1 MRVQVDAE
9 KCIGCQL
16 CVQVAPD
23 LFDMAEDKAVVKS
36 EDVSEDQQDNCRQ
49 ASEQC
54 PVEAIPIQE

>member
-1 MRVQVDAE
+1 MKVTVDAE

-23 LFDMAEDKAVVKS
+23 LFDMAEDKAVTKAEIVP
-36 EDVSEDQQDNCRQ
+36 EGQEDNCRQ

-54 PVEAIPIQE
+54 PVEAIPIED

>member
-1 MRVQVDAE
+1 MKVQVDAE

-23 LFDMAEDKAVVKS
+23 LFDMDQDKAIVKV
-36 EDVSEDQQDNCRQ
+36 EEVPQDQQDNCKQ

-54 PVEAIPIQE
+54 PVEAIPIEE

>member
-1 MRVQVDAE
+1 MKVKVDEE

-23 LFDMAEDKAVVKS
+23 LFDMAEDKAIAKTEEVP
-36 EDVSEDQQDNCRQ
+36 EDQQESCKQ